1 MLYDDDDDDT
11 DDDEMMTSVIQVRL
25 KVLLSSD
32 RLISVLLQ
40 ISLQVET
47 GVEDAHHDQA
57 DERVSD
63 DQVGPDDDEDN
74 VSEISGLSDVS
85 ISGAGRWH
93 PMQGLSHATYC
104 VSYFSFWCSNYT

>member
-1 MLYDDDDDDT
+1 MLYDDDDD
-11 DDDEMMTSVIQVRL
+11 EVMMSVIQVRL

-32 RLISVLLQ
+32 QLTSIILRT
-40 ISLQVET
+40 SLQVET
-47 GVEDAHHDQA
+47 GVEDAHDDRG

-63 DQVGPDDDEDN
+63 DRVGPDDDEDN